1 VPAQITM
8 NGLGSGLDPELV
20 TAPTRPPGTRARD
33 GGYRLSSR
41 RRRADAHR
49 IVAAVLAVL
58 ALVGCV
64 MAVLIL
70 AIQPAAARLQ
80 GQIGSLSSRVQ
91 ATESQIAA
99 LQKGVAHSARQGSHL
114 TRSLG
119 LLSRHME
126 GLQRTVHGLQG
137 SSALA
142 RVQTNGLHVCFAQLQ
157 QELSG
162 LTLKTRSAHGH
173 VTNVGLSE
181 GMGPSAACSAMFGG
195 A

>member
-1 VPAQITM
+1 VPAQTTM

-20 TAPTRPPGTRARD
+20 TTPARLPGTRAGD

-41 RRRADAHR
+41 RRRGDAHR
-49 IVAAVLAVL
+49 VLAAALAVL

-64 MAVLIL
+64 VAVLIL
-70 AIQPAAARLQ
+70 AIQPTAARLQ
-80 GQIGSLSSRVQ
+80 GQIGSLSSRLE
-91 ATESQIAA
+91 ATESQAAA
-99 LQKGVAHSARQGSHL
+99 LQKVVAHSARQGSHL

-119 LLSRHME
+119 LLSRHMD

-137 SSALA
+137 SST
-142 RVQTNGLHVCFAQLQ
+142 RTREQTNGLRVCFAQLQ

-162 LTLKTRSAHGH
+162 LTLKTRSVHGH

-181 GMGPSAACSAMFGG
+181 SMGPSVACGAMFGSV
-195 A
+195 